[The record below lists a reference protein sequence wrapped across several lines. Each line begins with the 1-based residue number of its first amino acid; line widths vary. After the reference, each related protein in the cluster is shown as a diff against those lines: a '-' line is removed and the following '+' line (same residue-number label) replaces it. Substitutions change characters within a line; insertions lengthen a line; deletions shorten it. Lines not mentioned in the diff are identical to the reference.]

1 MNVEAYLERIGLK
14 RADISVDLDSLRLLQ
29 RSHLL
34 TVPFENLDIHWKRP
48 IVLDLDR
55 FYQKI
60 LEERRGG
67 FCYELNGLF
76 YELLKNLEFECTMIS
91 GRVYSGV
98 GYGSVSEPMA
108 GFGPPFDHMAIVVR
122 LNDVRYLADV
132 GFGSFTAEPLRL
144 ILGEVQNDRNAK
156 FIIRKYDD
164 FYYEVSNLDSE
175 RIEYIFSVFEHELAE
190 YSAMCDFQQYS
201 RESHFTKG
209 KLCSIATADG
219 RKTLTDSKFIVTS
232 SGEKAETPIEDE
244 ADFYRVLNDE
254 FGIERIQ

>member
-14 RADISVDLDSLRLLQ
+14 RPDISADLDSLKLLQ

-60 LEERRGG
+60 VEERRGG

-76 YELLKNLEFECTMIS
+76 CELLKNLEFECTMIS

-98 GYGSVSEPMA
+98 GYGSVNEPMA

-122 LNDVRYLADV
+122 LNDVRYLVDV
-132 GFGSFTAEPLRL
+132 GFGSFAAEPLRL
-144 ILGEVQNDRNAK
+144 ILGEVQNDRNSK

-175 RIEYIFSVFEHELAE
+175 RIEYIFSIFEHELAE
-190 YSAMCDFQQYS
+190 FAEMCDFQQYS
-201 RESHFTKG
+201 PQSHFTKG
-209 KLCSIATADG
+209 KLCSIMSANG
-219 RKTLTDSKFIVTS
+219 RKTLTDTKFIVTS
-232 SGEKAETPIEDE
+232 GDEKREFQIESTE
-244 ADFYRVLNDE
+244 DFNERLDRE
-254 FGIERIQ
+254 FGIRL